1 MFTNKRIH
9 FKNFARQA
17 LSIMFALWIVVVGIR
32 PEAAFTAS
40 PQSTTVYIPVV
51 YTNAFTPLT
60 TFELAPDPG
69 SLINNS
75 FRITFPFEFS
85 DIHGLSNNP
94 CTPGFDNII
103 GGGEMRIHI
112 RWNMDGEGNLHVN
125 AHMNVKGEG
134 YDKDGIKYL
143 ILDSFNS
150 NFKTGFPLSFIDNF
164 KMISQGSTDNLIVNF
179 SLHISPDFSAH
190 WNLAGPLCRG

>member
-1 MFTNKRIH
+1 MFTNQRIH

-17 LSIMFALWIVVVGIR
+17 LSILFALWIVVVGIR
-32 PEAAFTAS
+32 PEAAFTAP

-51 YTNAFTPLT
+51 YTHTFTPLT
-60 TFELAPDPG
+60 TFNLAPDPD
-69 SLINNS
+69 SLVNNS

-85 DIHGLSNNP
+85 DIHGMSNNP
-94 CTPGFDNII
+94 CTPDLDHIVGS
-103 GGGEMRIHI
+103 GEIDMRVH
-112 RWNMDGEGNLHVN
+112 WLVDGSGKFHVN

-143 ILDSFNS
+143 MLDSFNS

-164 KMISQGSTDNLIVNF
+164 KMINQGSTDNFIVNF
-179 SLHISPDFSAH
+179 TLHISPDFSVQ